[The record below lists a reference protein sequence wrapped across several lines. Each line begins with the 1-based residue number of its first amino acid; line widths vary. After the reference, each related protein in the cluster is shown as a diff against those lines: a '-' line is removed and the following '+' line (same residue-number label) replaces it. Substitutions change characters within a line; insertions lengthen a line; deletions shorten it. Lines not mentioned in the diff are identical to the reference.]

1 MIVTL
6 WLFTDVGNG
15 DGGPLANGGGPEGGE
30 KNVGGLR
37 ALERLRVIEGVEREV
52 LLLGYA
58 ADYIG
63 VELAAE
69 SDDAD
74 PFGGLGYAALAEVVK
89 VLAEL

>member
-6 WLFTDVGNG
+6 WLFADVGNG
-15 DGGPLANGGGPEGGE
+15 NGGPLANGGGPEGGE

-37 ALERLRVIEGVEREV
+37 ALEGLCVIEGVEWEV
-52 LLLGYA
+52 LLLGCA
-58 ADYIG
+58 ADYVG

-69 SDDAD
+69 GDDAD
-74 PFGGLGYAALAEVVK
+74 TFGGLGYGALAEVVK